1 MGPSTQ
7 QALQDLD
14 SDTGLADAR
23 QQRILVLERGSG
35 GCDLRQDI
43 EIELVCFFQT

>member
-14 SDTGLADAR
+14 SDTGLANTR
-23 QQRILVLERGSG
+23 QQRILVLERGFRG
-35 GCDLRQDI
+35 YDLRQDI
-43 EIELVCFFQT
+43 KIELVFFQT